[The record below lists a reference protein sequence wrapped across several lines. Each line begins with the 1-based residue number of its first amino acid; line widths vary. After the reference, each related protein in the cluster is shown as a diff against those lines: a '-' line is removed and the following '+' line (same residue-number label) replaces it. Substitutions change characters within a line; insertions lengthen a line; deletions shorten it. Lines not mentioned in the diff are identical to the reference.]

1 MILFPPCKINL
12 GLNILNK
19 REDGYHN
26 LETIMFQLPF
36 YDVLEIVP
44 SESFTFTSSG
54 IPIDA
59 NPSQNLCVKTYN
71 ALKNRFDLSP
81 VNIHLHKNIPM
92 GGGLGGG
99 SSDATYVLKGL
110 NELFELNLTTTQ
122 LQEISAELG
131 SDCPLFVETAPQL
144 ATGRGEI
151 LEPIAVNLSGYY
163 LKLVNIGIHVSTQ
176 LAFSSVSFSNEGE
189 SLRTLIQQPIENWKN
204 TIKNGFESSVFAKFP
219 ELNTLKSKLY
229 DEGAVYAAMSGSG
242 STLFAI
248 YKNEP
253 LLSFSEKQSAVL
265 EKIIYL

>member
-36 YDVLEIVP
+36 FDVLEIVR
-44 SESFTFTSSG
+44 SDAFAFTSSG

-59 NPSQNLCVKTYN
+59 NPSQNLCVKAYE

-81 VNIHLHKNIPM
+81 VKIHLHKNIPM

-110 NELFELNLTTTQ
+110 NELFELNLTTPQ

-131 SDCPLFVETAPQL
+131 SDCPLFVETTPQL

-151 LEPIAVNLSGYY
+151 LEPIAVDLSGYH

-176 LAFSSVSFSNEGE
+176 LAFSSVSFSHEKE
-189 SLRTLIQQPIENWKN
+189 SLRALIQEPIENWKN

-229 DEGAVYAAMSGSG
+229 DEGAMYAAMSGSG

-253 LLSFSEKQSAVL
+253 LLSFSEKQDAVL